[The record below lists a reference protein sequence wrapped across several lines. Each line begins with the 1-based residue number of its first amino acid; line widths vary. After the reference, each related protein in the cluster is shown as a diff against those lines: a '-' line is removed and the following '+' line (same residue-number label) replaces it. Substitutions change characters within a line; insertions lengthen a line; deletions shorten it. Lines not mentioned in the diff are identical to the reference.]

1 MVLSQCWRIGY
12 EIRDELQLWPEL
24 FQLRG
29 TVASS
34 ACRRKRIR
42 GLTVMPAVAVRS
54 PIAVPS
60 DGLDQLASSDRLM
73 TAKEVARLLA
83 ISEKTIYS
91 YVSKGLIPYYKIQ
104 SSVRFRARDV
114 NAWLSRQ
121 LYASR

>member
-1 MVLSQCWRIGY
+1 MGAWLCSWFHRVI
-12 EIRDELQLWPEL
+12 
-24 FQLRG
+24 
-29 TVASS
+29 
-34 ACRRKRIR
+34 
-42 GLTVMPAVAVRS
+42 VMRATAVRS
-54 PIAVPS
+54 VEVTPP

-83 ISEKTIYS
+83 ISEKTIYG

-121 LYASR
+121 MYPIR

>member
-1 MVLSQCWRIGY
+1 MRFATSFNSGWNCS
-12 EIRDELQLWPEL
+12 
-24 FQLRG
+24 
-29 TVASS
+29 SS
-34 ACRRKRIR
+34 A
-42 GLTVMPAVAVRS
+42 TPS
-54 PIAVPS
+54 PVAVPS
-60 DGLDQLASSDRLM
+60 DGLDQLALSDRLM

-121 LYASR
+121 LYLAR